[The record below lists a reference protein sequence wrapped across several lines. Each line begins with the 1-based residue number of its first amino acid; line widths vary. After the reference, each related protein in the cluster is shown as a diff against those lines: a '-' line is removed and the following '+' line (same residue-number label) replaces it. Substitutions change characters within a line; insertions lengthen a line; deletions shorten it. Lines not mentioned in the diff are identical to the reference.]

1 MWVYCPDCY
10 KTGLNRERLYVKYKG
25 YWGITEKFKRKT
37 GDLCPFCEKGVIE
50 ILGLPDEELEPL
62 LAISTDI
69 DFIHAM
75 EDLKKKD
82 PIEFQLKLA
91 QFKATLPQEP
101 VRPAKST
108 SAPSTPKVTCP
119 KCGSTAIS
127 TQNRG
132 FSMVTGFIGSG
143 DPRNVC
149 QKCGYKWKPGSFT
162 EMTCRAANK
171 HY

>member
-1 MWVYCPDCY
+1 MYVYCPDCY
-10 KTGLNRERLYVKYKG
+10 KTGLNKKTLYTKYKG
-25 YWGITEKFKRKT
+25 IWGVPDDAPWKT
-37 GDLCPFCEKGVIE
+37 GEVCFVCGKGILE
-50 ILGLPDEELEPL
+50 IMSLPDEELEPL

-108 SAPSTPKVTCP
+108 STTSTPKITCP

-162 EMTCRAANK
+162 EMTCRAANT